1 MRNLLGRGRAKKGMF
16 LGDLIEGEL
25 EIGQVSSLLNKK
37 LSVWDQS
44 EFGAALGVARLA
56 MYVDKNIDN
65 NSIIKEIEISKDFE
79 PNMDKINILL
89 NVQNVIENYHIGK

>member
-1 MRNLLGRGRAKKGMF
+1 MVGGGSKSEFWIKLL
-16 LGDLIEGEL
+16 
-25 EIGQVSSLLNKK
+25 SSLLKKK
-37 LSVWDQS
+37 LSVCNQS

-56 MYVDKNIDN
+56 MYIDKNIDK

-89 NVQNVIENYHIGK
+89 KRYEIWKELYSSNKKIASSLLT

>member
-1 MRNLLGRGRAKKGMF
+1 MVGGGSKSEFWIKLL
-16 LGDLIEGEL
+16 
-25 EIGQVSSLLNKK
+25 SSLLKKK
-37 LSVWDQS
+37 LSVCDQS

-56 MYVDKNIDN
+56 MYVDKNIDK

-89 NVQNVIENYHIGK
+89 KRYKIWKELYSQIRK